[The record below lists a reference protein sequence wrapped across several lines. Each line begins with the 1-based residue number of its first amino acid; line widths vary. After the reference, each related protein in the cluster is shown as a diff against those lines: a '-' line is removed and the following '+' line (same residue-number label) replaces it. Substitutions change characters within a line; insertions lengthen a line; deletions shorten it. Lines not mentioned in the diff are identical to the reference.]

1 MSLLEKDKRKFSVII
16 GSKKCGVCSGSSPSG
31 AAKKVKG
38 KSGAFY
44 LKEMTKGS
52 KKKLYGP
59 YLSKKKI
66 VQRGGEEKNL
76 RENICN
82 TVLEILRN
90 CDKLRPVDN
99 EMNVKYGILENAYLF
114 LGINHRTDKCG
125 VLKDIIRMRDNYTM
139 QNQEGV
145 FPLCY
150 CLCVLSE
157 KEQNIVET
165 NFCLE
170 FELIINKR
178 LNKSKDFYR
187 NHWLRFINFLRNI
200 IQKIESEKKL
210 KIAEMLLR
218 NRESNIR
225 LGKLKKEFNQ
235 HQINNMRGELEQLK
249 ENFAKDHSVEQDLI
263 FNKRLANLM
272 MSMKRP
278 EQHAGPAQEPNSN
291 NRRSRGF
298 ARGPADSGN
307 NKPLPSYALTNNE
320 LRGIGINNNGNRGF
334 AQAGPAEEKLNF
346 NPLNNPLLQ
355 IKYKGKRRNYNPNQ
369 PPHNS
374 QNPQMSIL
382 SARLAAA
389 LKND

>member
-16 GSKKCGVCSGSSPSG
+16 GSKKCGVCSGAIPSG

-59 YLSKKKI
+59 YSSKKKI
-66 VQRGGEEKNL
+66 VQRGGEENTLSKT
-76 RENICN
+76 CN

-90 CDKLRPVDN
+90 CDKPEYFTREIN
-99 EMNVKYGILENAYLF
+99 SKYNILENAYLF
-114 LGINHRTDKCG
+114 LGINHRTDKCDS
-125 VLKDIIRMRDNYTM
+125 LQTIIRIRDDYTI
-139 QNQEGV
+139 QNKKGV
-145 FPLCY
+145 FTLCH
-150 CLCVLSE
+150 CLCSLSE
-157 KEQNIVET
+157 KEQNIVEM

-170 FELIINKR
+170 FEQIINKR
-178 LNKSKDFYR
+178 LNKRTDFYR

-210 KIAEMLLR
+210 KIEEMLLR

-249 ENFAKDHSVEQDLI
+249 ENFAKDPSVEQDPI

-291 NRRSRGF
+291 NIRSRGF
-298 ARGPADSGN
+298 ARGPADSGH

-320 LRGIGINNNGNRGF
+320 LAEIGQRPNGSSLTSRTNLS
-334 AQAGPAEEKLNF
+334 QIPSIM
-346 NPLNNPLLQ
+346 LQ
-355 IKYKGKRRNYNPNQ
+355 TVGRRRNFKPNQ

-374 QNPQMSIL
+374 QTPQPQQMSNL
-382 SARLAAA
+382 ERKLAELAE
-389 LKND
+389 LNNK